1 MDGMRE
7 AMDGMREAMDGD
19 AWASE
24 VVYACTPTS
33 QLPAAPLYAD
43 LAVLAAPF
51 MPARGR
57 HGTGKCRRRAYGAPV
72 GERWDRAR
80 VLALAPDASSLRAA
94 QAMAS
99 GRSWPLTGAAD
110 DSALWGE
117 CLGNAAAP
125 YRTVVDVSGPAY
137 RCSCPSR
144 KFPCKH
150 ALALLLLWSDG
161 AVEPHAD
168 PPAWAASWIAARA
181 ARNGGTQGPKP
192 PADPAAALR
201 RARQREARVSSGLTE
216 LDRWLRDQ
224 VRQGLA
230 ASQRSG
236 YRHWDDIAARMVDA
250 QAPGLAERLRAL
262 AAVPYSGSGWDGR
275 LLEEYA
281 LLRLL
286 ATAGRDQA
294 ALPPP
299 LRDTVRSRVGFTV
312 RQADVLANATPVRD
326 HWHVLAQ
333 RDLDQDRIR
342 TRRVWLRG
350 QRTGRPALV
359 LSFAAIGQSLDDS
372 LTVGT
377 KTEADL
383 AFYPAAVPL
392 RALVA
397 TRYDTI
403 GDGPPSGATVAALLA
418 GYAAA
423 LGEDPWLDTWP
434 AVLEAT
440 PARAP
445 VPGLYDAAGD
455 AVPLHPGAGDCWPLF
470 ALSGGHPLTVAGEW
484 TPRGLWPLTAWD
496 QGGMVVP
503 L

>member
-1 MDGMRE
+1 M
-7 AMDGMREAMDGD
+7 
-19 AWASE
+19 
-24 VVYACTPTS
+24 
-33 QLPAAPLYAD
+33 
-43 LAVLAAPF
+43 
-51 MPARGR
+51 
-57 HGTGKCRRRAYGAPV
+57 
-72 GERWDRAR
+72 
-80 VLALAPDASSLRAA
+80 LALAPDSSSLGAA
-94 QAMAS
+94 QSLAS
-99 GRSWPLTGAAD
+99 GRSWPVTGAAD
-110 DSALWGE
+110 GSVLWGE
-117 CLGNAAAP
+117 CLGSAAAP
-125 YRTVVDVSGPAY
+125 YRIVVDLSGPAY

-150 ALALLLLWSDG
+150 ALALMLLWSGGALGPDG
-161 AVEPHAD
+161 D
-168 PPAWAASWIAARA
+168 PPDWAAAWLAARA
-181 ARNGGTQGPKP
+181 AKTPDAKDAKP
-192 PADPAAALR
+192 PADPAAAQR
-201 RARQREARVSSGLTE
+201 GAEQREARVASGLTE
-216 LDRWLRDQ
+216 LDRWLCDQ

-262 AAVPYSGSGWDGR
+262 AGVPYSGPGWDGR

-286 ATAGRDQA
+286 ATACSEQA
-294 ALPPP
+294 RLPPS

-312 RQADVLANATPVRD
+312 RQADVLASAVPVRD
-326 HWHVLAQ
+326 QWHVLAR

-350 QRTGRPALV
+350 RRTGRTALV
-359 LSFAAIGQSLDDS
+359 LSFAALGQPLDDS
-372 LTVGT
+372 LAVGT
-377 KTEADL
+377 ETDADL

-397 TRYDTI
+397 TRRDTI
-403 GDGPPSGATVAALLA
+403 PGGPLSGATVAALLA

-423 LGEDPWLDTWP
+423 LSKDPWLDTWP

-445 VPGLYDAAGD
+445 LPCVYDSAGD
-455 AVPLHPGAGDCWPLF
+455 AVPLHPRAGDCWSLF
-470 ALSGGHPLTVAGEW
+470 ALSGGRPLTVAGEW

-496 QGGMVVP
+496 EGGTVLGPVP

>member
-1 MDGMRE
+1 
-7 AMDGMREAMDGD
+7 
-19 AWASE
+19 
-24 VVYACTPTS
+24 
-33 QLPAAPLYAD
+33 
-43 LAVLAAPF
+43 
-51 MPARGR
+51 
-57 HGTGKCRRRAYGAPV
+57 V

-94 QAMAS
+94 QPLAS
-99 GRSWPLTGAAD
+99 GRSWPLAGAAD
-110 DSALWGE
+110 GSALWGE
-117 CLGNAAAP
+117 CLGSAAAP
-125 YRTVVDVSGPAY
+125 YRTVVDLSGPAY

-161 AVEPHAD
+161 VVAAGGD
-168 PPAWAASWIAARA
+168 PPEWAQNWLASREAATVSA
-181 ARNGGTQGPKP
+181 KDPKT
-192 PADPAAALR
+192 PADPVAALR
-201 RARQREARVSSGLTE
+201 RAEQREARVATGLAE
-216 LDRWLRDQ
+216 LDRWLCDQ

-262 AAVPYSGSGWDGR
+262 AAVPYSGSGWEAR

-286 ATAGRDQA
+286 ATAGRTQA
-294 ALPPP
+294 GLPRPV
-299 LRDTVRSRVGFTV
+299 RDTVRSRVGFTV
-312 RQADVLANATPVRD
+312 RQADVLADATPVRD
-326 HWHVLAQ
+326 QWHVLAV

-342 TRRVWLRG
+342 TRRVWLHGRDS
-350 QRTGRPALV
+350 GRPALV
-359 LSFAAIGQSLDDS
+359 LSFAAAGQTLDDS
-372 LTVGT
+372 LRVGT

-383 AFYPAAVPL
+383 AFYPGSVPL

-397 TRYDTI
+397 ARHDTSP
-403 GDGPPSGATVAALLA
+403 GGPPPGTTIAGLLS

-423 LGEDPWLDTWP
+423 LGQDPWLDTWP
-434 AVLEAT
+434 AVLEVT

-455 AVPLHPGAGDCWPLF
+455 AVPLHPGAGGCWALF
-470 ALSGGHPLTVAGEW
+470 ALSGGCPLTVAGEW

-496 QGGMVVP
+496 QGGMAVP

>member
-1 MDGMRE
+1 V
-7 AMDGMREAMDGD
+7 A
-19 AWASE
+19 
-24 VVYACTPTS
+24 
-33 QLPAAPLYAD
+33 
-43 LAVLAAPF
+43 
-51 MPARGR
+51 
-57 HGTGKCRRRAYGAPV
+57 
-72 GERWDRAR
+72 ERWDRAR

-94 QAMAS
+94 QPLAS
-99 GRSWPLTGAAD
+99 GRSWPLTGADD

-144 KFPCKH
+144 KFPCRH

-326 HWHVLAQ
+326 HWHVLAR

>member
-1 MDGMRE
+1 M
-7 AMDGMREAMDGD
+7 
-19 AWASE
+19 
-24 VVYACTPTS
+24 
-33 QLPAAPLYAD
+33 
-43 LAVLAAPF
+43 
-51 MPARGR
+51 
-57 HGTGKCRRRAYGAPV
+57 
-72 GERWDRAR
+72 
-80 VLALAPDASSLRAA
+80 LALASDASSLRAA
-94 QAMAS
+94 QPLAS
-99 GRSWPLTGAAD
+99 SRSWPLTGLAD
-110 DSALWGE
+110 GSALWGE
-117 CLGNAAAP
+117 CQGSAAAP
-125 YRTVVDVSGPAY
+125 YRTAVDLSGPAY

-150 ALALLLLWSDG
+150 ALALMLLWSDG
-161 AVEPHAD
+161 AVALRTD
-168 PPAWAASWIAARA
+168 PPEWASAWLATRLAKASDTRD
-181 ARNGGTQGPKP
+181 PKP
-192 PADPAAALR
+192 LADPAAALR
-201 RARQREARVSSGLTE
+201 RADQREARVATGLTE
-216 LDRWLRDQ
+216 LDRWLCDQ

-236 YRHWDDIAARMVDA
+236 YRHWDDIAAHMVDA
-250 QAPGLAERLRAL
+250 QTPGLAERLRAL

-286 ATAGRDQA
+286 ATACREQA

-312 RQADVLANATPVRD
+312 RQAYVLAGATPVRD
-326 HWHVLAQ
+326 HWHVLAR

-350 QRTGRPALV
+350 RRTGRTALV
-359 LSFAAIGQSLDDS
+359 LSFAATGQSLDDS
-372 LTVGT
+372 LAVGT
-377 KTEADL
+377 ETDAEL
-383 AFYPAAVPL
+383 AFYPGACPL

-397 TRYDTI
+397 TRHDTVP
-403 GDGPPSGATVAALLA
+403 GGPPSGATVAGLLA

-423 LGEDPWLDTWP
+423 LAEDPWLDTWP
-434 AVLEAT
+434 AVLDVT

-445 VPGLYDAAGD
+445 VPCLYDAAGD
-455 AVPLHPGAGDCWPLF
+455 AVPMHPGAGDCWPLL